1 MTAASRRP
9 DDVIAREPSEIR
21 ARSRPRAL
29 IGMWLWQSVLALL
42 GSWPAAALVRGAYGR
57 HPRGD
62 APLWD
67 GGSLALLGFLSR
79 EANGTRAAVAAALVA
94 LVLGALAGL
103 LPMGA
108 LTMSMAHATREG
120 RAIGGARAIGCAL
133 SAFRPFGLLLVV
145 VGLAQGVIVTGAI
158 LFGEAAEGLGHSGLG
173 EARAQ
178 ELGIGVASILG
189 LGAVALGVVHDLAR
203 AAVVRF
209 DVSGMRALAVGIRT
223 ARMAPVAVAWAWVWR
238 ALAAVAPVLAVSA
251 VADRIGGRGGFA
263 LVGLAA
269 LHQCVV
275 FSRVSLRAS
284 WLARALR
291 TVRSPHP
298 DADAAEL
305 TGV

>member
-1 MTAASRRP
+1 
-9 DDVIAREPSEIR
+9 
-21 ARSRPRAL
+21 
-29 IGMWLWQSVLALL
+29 MWMWQSALALL

-79 EANGTRAAVAAALVA
+79 EANGARAAIAAAGVA
-94 LVLGALAGL
+94 LVVGALAGL

-120 RAIGGARAIGCAL
+120 RAIGAARAIGCAL

-145 VGLAQGVIVTGAI
+145 VGVAQGLVVAAAI
-158 LFGEAAEGLGHSGLG
+158 LIGEAAEGLGHAGLG
-173 EARAQ
+173 EARAE
-178 ELGIGVASILG
+178 ELGIGVGSIIVLS
-189 LGAVALGVVHDLAR
+189 AVALGVVHDLAR

-209 DVSGMRALAVGIRT
+209 DVSGMRALAVGVRT
-223 ARMAPVAVAWAWVWR
+223 ARMAPIAVAWAWSWR
-238 ALAAVAPVLAVSA
+238 ALAAVAPILGVAA

-275 FSRVSLRAS
+275 LSRVALRAS

-291 TVRSPHP
+291 AVRSPHAAP
-298 DADAAEL
+298 HTAADEAEF
-305 TGV
+305 TAV